1 MHLAIG
7 AFIKDVS
14 KSLWQI
20 SLTLTPRW
28 NAVKLR
34 FCPIFST
41 NLGIPFNRDLDC
53 IKRQLFRGT
62 SEHLASWRHTPFDT
76 LLSLSIL
83 LEKQRQLLWLHIANC
98 KGAFRLCNFVSN
110 FLVAR
115 EKLLRKLQ
123 ARAIFRTRGVWIF
136 IAWIFIARNFI
147 ASVLDFHWG
156 RVWHAL

>member
-7 AFIKDVS
+7 AYIKDVS

-76 LLSLSIL
+76 LVSLSIL
-83 LEKQRQLLWLHIANC
+83 LEKQRQLIWLHIANC
-98 KGAFRLCNFVSN
+98 KRRSLRYPLLIGRAHTESTRHESTRMSYETNRLGVRGNMDTPM
-110 FLVAR
+110 R
-115 EKLLRKLQ
+115 ER
-123 ARAIFRTRGVWIF
+123 RIC
-136 IAWIFIARNFI
+136 
-147 ASVLDFHWG
+147 D
-156 RVWHAL
+156 